1 MNERLHLALCEC
13 AAIIARH
20 TSQEYRF
27 RVTTGDIAATTVDV
41 RIEFM
46 HDYHGTILHTISS
59 TVDTSMSTGL
69 RQSIFRGFEK
79 QLEQY
84 DSDYQTKC

>member
-27 RVTTGDIAATTVDV
+27 RVTTDDITATSVEV

-46 HDYHGTILHTISS
+46 HVYHGVIRHILSS
-59 TVDTSMSTGL
+59 TVDTIMPTFERKSIL
-69 RQSIFRGFEK
+69 QSFENRVK
-79 QLEQY
+79 KYVSEH
-84 DSDYQTKC
+84 QTH

>member
-27 RVTTGDIAATTVDV
+27 RVTTGDITAKTVDV

-46 HDYHGTILHTISS
+46 HDYHGTILRTLS
-59 TVDTSMSTGL
+59 TAVDTSMPTSL

-79 QLEQY
+79 LIEQY
-84 DSDYQTKC
+84 VSEHQTR

>member
-27 RVTTGDIAATTVDV
+27 RVTTGDIAAKTVDV
-41 RIEFM
+41 HIEFM
-46 HDYHGTILHTISS
+46 HDYHGSILKTISS
-59 TVDTSMSTGL
+59 TVDTTMPTGL
-69 RQSIFRGFEK
+69 RQSIFRGFE
-79 QLEQY
+79 QQIEQY
-84 DSDYQTKC
+84 VSEYQTR